1 MTFKQFKFNLF
12 MLGWK
17 VHDETSVQ
25 NWGVSLHNRDWWE
38 ETITTFRCPEK
49 DKIIQ
54 VIYRDS
60 KRHKL
65 LISFKRPRKISKNLM
80 PQLKWTEKQDVI
92 SYPRMLE
99 IITR

>member
-17 VHDETSVQ
+17 VHDETIHE
-25 NWGVSLHNRDWWE
+25 NWAVTHNSHERDWWE
-38 ETITTFRCPEK
+38 ETVTTLRCPEK
-49 DKIIQ
+49 DKAIQ
-54 VIYRDS
+54 VVYRDG
-60 KRHKL
+60 RRYKL
-65 LISFKRPRKISKNLM
+65 TISYIRKKGL
-80 PQLKWTEKQDVI
+80 LGAHKWTEKQDVI